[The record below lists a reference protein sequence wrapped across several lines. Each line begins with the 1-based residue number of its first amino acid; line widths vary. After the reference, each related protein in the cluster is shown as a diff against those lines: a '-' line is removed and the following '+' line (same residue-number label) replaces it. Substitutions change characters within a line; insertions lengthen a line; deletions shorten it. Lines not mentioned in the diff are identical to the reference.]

1 MKVEQLST
9 IVGFILMVV
18 GIGVSN
24 GVQQNKVDTLEAKMS
39 ELYSVDEIRGLEKRL
54 TTLEVTQANSDVG
67 HLQSTLATIQGQLN
81 NVEEAIQ
88 RHQGQIDNIQ
98 SADHGEVESRV
109 SVNQSRIGNLQASI
123 SRIQTQIERLATK
136 LDSLNDNPLAM

>member
-1 MKVEQLST
+1 MNVKDLST
-9 IVGFILMVV
+9 IVGFIMMVV

-88 RHQGQIDNIQ
+88 RHQSQIVNIQ
-98 SADHGEVESRV
+98 STDHGEVESRV
-109 SVNQSRIGNLQASI
+109 SVNQSRISDLQKALERSLAK
-123 SRIQTQIERLATK
+123 IEKLAGK